1 MVERPDRRQPHVEAN
16 HADPALS
23 MQLGCDYVSAV
34 ERATPEKR
42 SLQTSPE
49 DWNQK
54 RVPTTHTGND
64 QGGLSLYDRL
74 DRTVMG
80 SKSFF
85 SFLFLSVLRHRLK
98 SNSFCFF
105 MRLSP
110 PSPLESQVL
119 AHTDRCAAGKTHF
132 HSCDTPVSPAA
143 AVIIISSIKS
153 NQQEL

>member
-98 SNSFCFF
+98 SNIAFVSSCVSLPPHHW
-105 MRLSP
+105 RVKCSP
-110 PSPLESQVL
+110 TRIGALLVKL
-119 AHTDRCAAGKTHF
+119 TFTL
-132 HSCDTPVSPAA
+132 
-143 AVIIISSIKS
+143 VIH
-153 NQQEL
+153 Q